1 MLVDEIR
8 LRLKAGKGGDGLV
21 SWLHLKG
28 VDHGGPDGGDGGNGG
43 NVYIKVIR
51 DLQKLAEYKTVKEIT
66 AKNGERGEDKV
77 MKGASG
83 ADIFV
88 SLPVG
93 SLVKNIVTGQEWH
106 LVNDGEEILFLKGG
120 RGGYGNDH
128 FKSST
133 NRSPKEFTE
142 GKEGESG
149 EFTIELQMIADAGLI
164 GFPNA
169 GKSSLLNAVT
179 NAKSKVGA
187 YKFTTLEPSLGDLY
201 GFILADI
208 PGLIEG
214 AAEGKGLGVK
224 FLRHIR
230 RTKMLLH
237 CVSLENENLK
247 EAYDT
252 VRKELQAF
260 DPELTTKKELLILT
274 KTDMVT
280 PEDLKLKI
288 KEAKKLNPDILTVSI
303 IDDVS
308 VKQFKDDLIKMFRAL

>member
-43 NVYIKVIR
+43 NVYLKVIR